1 MTFAPGTKVDYDFHV
16 STDIAFADFDAVKG
30 QGVGPTL
37 ASLLASQRELLPAP
51 RSVSSRE
58 PVASRCAAVEE
69 RRGEL
74 SRMLR
79 PAERGGDSL
88 NVRLC

>member
-37 ASLLASQRELLPAP
+37 AKFVGLTEGIVARTAQRFFP
-51 RSVSSRE
+51 
-58 PVASRCAAVEE
+58 
-69 RRGEL
+69 
-74 SRMLR
+74 
-79 PAERGGDSL
+79 
-88 NVRLC
+88 